1 MDKYINCD
9 TPILNQVSPDSV
21 ISVRKKCYMK
31 IQWNGEKRSVEYHT
45 SISNRSI
52 IESAMREFN
61 ITTPIRQ
68 LRLVTQD
75 RKSWSLPNNTFWWI
89 SWGLHSFL
97 WYQFDKRSIACSVAT
112 TQTAGLLSKNDGS
125 YIRNRMKIR
134 K

>member
-75 RKSWSLPNNTFWWI
+75 RKS
-89 SWGLHSFL
+89 
-97 WYQFDKRSIACSVAT
+97 
-112 TQTAGLLSKNDGS
+112 
-125 YIRNRMKIR
+125 
-134 K
+134 